1 MEMPISLSSHAILLI
16 SLGLILCII
25 CLLGWRFL
33 RGRPDH
39 NLQNQTVL
47 IQQLIAQQGAIMQQL
62 QNQAMQQNDTLG
74 NLNTRLVHIGEAQK
88 RLESLGQDVNSLQDI
103 LSNKQARGKFGEIQL
118 MDIVKKALP
127 ANAFRTQVTLSN
139 RLRVDC
145 LLDLPHPTGAIAVD
159 SKFPLEYWQQ
169 LHQAQ
174 GEAEKKKARTLFI
187 SMMQKHL
194 KSIAEKYMIPGET
207 ADIAIL
213 FLPSE
218 AIYAEIHAEM
228 PEIIATCQAVK
239 VYITAPST
247 LMATLNTMRAILRDA
262 SLREETH
269 IILQEVTQLTKDIAL
284 LDRRVGSLKKHY
296 DNAVEDMRNIQISNN
311 KIVGRAEK
319 MVNFDAIKDSSNKP

>member
-1 MEMPISLSSHAILLI
+1 
-16 SLGLILCII
+16 
-25 CLLGWRFL
+25 
-33 RGRPDH
+33 
-39 NLQNQTVL
+39 
-47 IQQLIAQQGAIMQQL
+47 MQQL

-103 LSNKQARGKFGEIQL
+103 LSNKQARGKFGNSTEILSKSPPGQCL
-118 MDIVKKALP
+118 
-127 ANAFRTQVTLSN
+127 RTQVTLSN

-145 LLDLPHPTGAIAVD
+145 LLDLLHPTGADGWIQSFLRILATT
-159 SKFPLEYWQQ
+159 SSGPRGGRE
-169 LHQAQ
+169 
-174 GEAEKKKARTLFI
+174 KKARTLFI

-194 KSIAEKYMIPGET
+194 KSIAEKYMIPGNCGYCHSFS
-207 ADIAIL
+207 A
-213 FLPSE
+213 FR

-319 MVNFDAIKDSSNKP
+319 MVNFDALKDYQ